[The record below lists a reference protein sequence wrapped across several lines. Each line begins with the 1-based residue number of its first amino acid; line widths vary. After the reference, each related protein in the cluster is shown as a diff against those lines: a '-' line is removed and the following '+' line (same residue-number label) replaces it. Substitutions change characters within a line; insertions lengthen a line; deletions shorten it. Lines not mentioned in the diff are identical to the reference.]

1 MKKRSLLL
9 AIVVS
14 FTVLALGVGSAI
26 AATMG
31 PPYSSWCT
39 AETNSE
45 YDDGDTYAYAGGGW
59 GMPGEAESWATEADN
74 GIKKV
79 GAKASVIVGPMT
91 EFSGNVTAHAE
102 FSQQFKVTEAG
113 SAYIHFYYDGDLSVQ
128 NEGSG
133 SINGMY
139 DVGFS
144 VSASDSYGNSD
155 GGSDFLSLEN
165 SKSCSDSFN
174 FYYNFTDEEVGN
186 IFTVTLALDA
196 YITAEYIN
204 YLVDEGQGGQ
214 ADFLSDFYD
223 TAKISYFDGGIAF
236 NTVPIPGTV
245 WLFGS
250 GIMGMMA
257 IRRRK
262 ESV

>member
-39 AETNSE
+39 AETGSE

-59 GMPGEAESWATEADN
+59 DMPGEAESWATEADE
-74 GIKKV
+74 GVKKV
-79 GAKASVIVGPMT
+79 GAKSSIFVDPMT
-91 EFSGNVTAHAE
+91 EFSGSVTAYAK

-113 SAYIHFYYDGDLSVQ
+113 FAYIHFYYDGDLLVQ

-133 SINGMY
+133 SIEGMY

-144 VSASDSYGNSD
+144 VSASDSYGHSD
-155 GGSDFLSLEN
+155 GGSDFLSSEE
-165 SKSCSDSFN
+165 SKSCSDSFS
-174 FYYNFTDEEVGN
+174 FYYNFTDEQVGD
-186 IFTVTLALDA
+186 IFTVTLALDT
-196 YITAEYIN
+196 YITAEYID
-204 YLVDEGQGGQ
+204 YLVDEGQDGQ
-214 ADFLSDFYD
+214 AEFLSDFYN
-223 TAKISYFDGGIAF
+223 TAKISYFGGGIAF
-236 NTVPIPGTV
+236 NAVPIPGAV
-245 WLFGS
+245 WLLGS
-250 GIMGMMA
+250 GIMGIMA

-262 ESV
+262 ETV